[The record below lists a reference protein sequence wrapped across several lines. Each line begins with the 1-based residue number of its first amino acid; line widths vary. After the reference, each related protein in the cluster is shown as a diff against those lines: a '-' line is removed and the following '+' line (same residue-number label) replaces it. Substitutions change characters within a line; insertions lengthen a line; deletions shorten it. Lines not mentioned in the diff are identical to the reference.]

1 MADMTDKNKTNNQE
15 GKLVSW
21 LWEMSRSPIFSR
33 FTNLHEQANIGVKVV
48 NVGWVWFKLTGW
60 SCCTQPGGKWES
72 PPTQKHMASKKMSTW
87 SAVALTVTFLT
98 LQHVCIYLRLH
109 SIHQYNH
116 HIRKKKVSLLQPA
129 FSLNQKLT
137 KWIEKHPSC
146 HIFIS
151 TWYVRDQR
159 NVWSARGFLSTKI
172 TLFRATWK
180 TVWTTT
186 AEGGVDKHQRAWC
199 GWRWLS
205 AWYLLEETESL
216 ISCVYM
222 QATRWHSE
230 LYNDSTC
237 FFHVVS
243 ESDWCLE
250 TKARPA
256 WLHHVDHVHSP
267 AVISHG

>member
-1 MADMTDKNKTNNQE
+1 MADMTDKNKTNKQE

-48 NVGWVWFKLTGW
+48 NVGWVWF
-60 SCCTQPGGKWES
+60 
-72 PPTQKHMASKKMSTW
+72 TW

-222 QATRWHSE
+222 QATRRHSE